1 MTSPSRTFDTGIS
14 RSRAVLAEPPPYW
27 SYSALREVA
36 ACPLR
41 YCLEHASYPDLWSHQ
56 GYPALP
62 SPASLFGNVVHGALE
77 VILKALS
84 EAAVSSP
91 SDEKATHVLMRLGG
105 LRAVIE
111 SETDRQLEPLEE
123 NPRLG
128 DERKRRVR
136 RQLREQTQNAR
147 AQVQTYLSRTQ
158 FVPGPPRAGR
168 ATSMHR
174 PSAGPERQ
182 ELADGSH
189 AEVRLVVEDLRL
201 HGRVDLL
208 MIHGAQV
215 EIVDFKTG
223 AESPNHADQLRL
235 YALLWSADE
244 EANPRQT
251 PATRLSAAYRDHD
264 IDIDVPDPAEM
275 ARLSATVAAEISIA
289 SREASSDSPAA
300 SPAADTCASCSV
312 RHLCHGYWASVAPR
326 ETPVQDD
333 CWFDF
338 EGAVGEE
345 NGQRSWW
352 LLDAAGRRQLLLRSA
367 TNDPGFAVGNA
378 VRLLGLHR
386 ESDPDVAFPIG
397 AITPASEVFVLE
409 ASG

>member
-1 MTSPSRTFDTGIS
+1 M
-14 RSRAVLAEPPPYW
+14 Y
-27 SYSALREVA
+27 
-36 ACPLR
+36 
-41 YCLEHASYPDLWSHQ
+41 
-56 GYPALP
+56 
-62 SPASLFGNVVHGALE
+62 
-77 VILKALS
+77 
-84 EAAVSSP
+84 
-91 SDEKATHVLMRLGG
+91 
-105 LRAVIE
+105 
-111 SETDRQLEPLEE
+111 
-123 NPRLG
+123 
-128 DERKRRVR
+128 
-136 RQLREQTQNAR
+136 
-147 AQVQTYLSRTQ
+147 
-158 FVPGPPRAGR
+158 
-168 ATSMHR
+168 R
-174 PSAGPERQ
+174 PSAGPGRR

-244 EANPRQT
+244 KANPRRT
-251 PATRLSAAYRDHD
+251 SATRLAAAYRDRD

-352 LLDAAGRRQLLLRSA
+352 LFDAAGRRQLLLRSA

-397 AITPASEVFVLE
+397 AITAASEVFVLE
-409 ASG
+409 VSG